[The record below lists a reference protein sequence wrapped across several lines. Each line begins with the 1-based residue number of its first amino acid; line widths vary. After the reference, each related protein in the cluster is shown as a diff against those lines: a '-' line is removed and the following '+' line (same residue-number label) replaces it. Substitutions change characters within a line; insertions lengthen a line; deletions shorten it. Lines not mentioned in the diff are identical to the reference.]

1 MSSESQQ
8 ARVQRAEER
17 RRKMAEMDAAISSMG
32 INVTHRPGGGG
43 GGEGGGAAVGPGRG
57 RNGGARR
64 GGRASSAGPTPISK
78 CHLLI

>member
-8 ARVQRAEER
+8 ALVQRAEER

-43 GGEGGGAAVGPGRG
+43 GGGGTAVGPGRG
-57 RNGGARR
+57 GIGGARR